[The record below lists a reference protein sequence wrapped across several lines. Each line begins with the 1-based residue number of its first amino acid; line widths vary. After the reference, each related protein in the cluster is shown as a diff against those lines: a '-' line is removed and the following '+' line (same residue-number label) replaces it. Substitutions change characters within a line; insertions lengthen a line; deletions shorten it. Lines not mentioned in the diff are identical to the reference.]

1 MERFL
6 QTYCDSLF
14 NLLSVFANKDNGI
27 RFFNFFFASGIGF
40 DNYPVWCTY
49 FTYNLQMQ
57 KICMFLYFKIQWFMS
72 IFNLNK
78 QYFYFMCRSMFYFYD
93 DLKIN
98 NGFWRKRTHINQF
111 INHVPIYSF
120 VFVSNIPQLLIPKKG
135 CFESK
140 EVEKHSNFVHLLI
153 PFLSLL
159 KIIALI
165 LYMYISEVIKK
176 RIRYFIELF
185 TKIMLYMFLLI

>member
-120 VFVSNIPQLLIPKKG
+120 VF
-135 CFESK
+135 CFKHTSTTNSK
-140 EVEKHSNFVHLLI
+140 ERLFWKQRSGETFQLCSSSDTVSFPIKNHCINFVHV
-153 PFLSLL
+153 
-159 KIIALI
+159 
-165 LYMYISEVIKK
+165 Y
-176 RIRYFIELF
+176 
-185 TKIMLYMFLLI
+185 